1 MAPRRPRPSGS
12 TPRSTDPLAPS
23 ASDVVFGGNAMRA
36 PSNVIERGVILS
48 LDAQRQIY
56 RVVLNSGRIRE
67 MPRIRNHPGDVTVLP
82 NGAFVIVT
90 FALGN
95 PYILGV
101 LPPETVSTFDENPT
115 SVTDVN
121 GYGGN
126 DPIFNRGIGATS
138 RGRNEPKDVA
148 PGDFIGTSTDGA
160 SVSALHGQVAQIRGS
175 ALAKVQAFGDSDLV
189 QIVAGVLRTVT
200 WMGESNVVNNEGK
213 TSFIWRG
220 GTDQLTQTG
229 PDEQRYTIK
238 LDVGHTG
245 NMVRFEICNRDNQNV
260 FSVHIDPQGAVEV
273 FSAGG
278 ISQHSG
284 ASVSQIHPVNF
295 NGSVEETVTGS
306 ASRHVAG
313 DVTETHEGSRTESV
327 SSNHSVAVG
336 QDLALSVSRN
346 SRTSVGGDTTVITT
360 GKSRHASVDE
370 SRIEVLGPG
379 KSHTVQTTGG
389 SVATQ
394 TRTGAYSV
402 TTLGGGI
409 TLDASPGIARIN
421 ASQVVIAAAGG
432 SIGLS
437 APAAQISIGEGAA
450 SGATKWE
457 ELNAQIQAMA
467 AQISVL
473 NGLVAAHVHAAI
485 GPLGVSPTLAPL
497 ASPITVD
504 LTSARSAVRVG

>member
-1 MAPRRPRPSGS
+1 
-12 TPRSTDPLAPS
+12 
-23 ASDVVFGGNAMRA
+23 MRA

-67 MPRIRNHPGDVTVLP
+67 MPRIRNHPGDMTVLP
-82 NGAFVIVT
+82 NGVFVIIT
-90 FALGN
+90 YALGN

-101 LPPETVSTFDENPT
+101 LPPETISTFDENPT

-121 GYGGN
+121 NYGGN
-126 DPIFNRGIGATS
+126 DPIFNRGIGAAS

-160 SVSALHGQVAQIRGS
+160 SVAALHGQVAQIRGS

-189 QIVAGVLRTVT
+189 QIVAGVMRTIT

-260 FSVHIDPQGAVEV
+260 FSVHIDPQGAVDV

-295 NGSVEETVTGS
+295 NGSVEETITGS
-306 ASRHVAG
+306 ASRHVSG
-313 DVTETHEGSRTESV
+313 DVSETHEGSRTESV

-336 QDLALSVSRN
+336 QDQALSVSRN
-346 SRTSVGGDTTVITT
+346 SSLSVGGDSSEVIGGTKKVSSVGENTT
-360 GKSRHASVDE
+360 A
-370 SRIEVLGPG
+370 VLGPG
-379 KSHTVQTTGG
+379 THTIRTTGG
-389 SVATQ
+389 ASRIMTFGGAHQVVTTGGAITMNPGPGTFSVMASPEMISLG
-394 TRTGAYSV
+394 TGAVSHAV
-402 TTLGGGI
+402 
-409 TLDASPGIARIN
+409 
-421 ASQVVIAAAGG
+421 
-432 SIGLS
+432 
-437 APAAQISIGEGAA
+437 
-450 SGATKWE
+450 KWE
-457 ELNAQIQAMA
+457 EMNAAIQAMA
-467 AQISVL
+467 LQISTL
-473 NGLVAAHVHAAI
+473 HALLAAHLHPA
-485 GPLGVSPTLAPL
+485 GPMTPDPTLSAL
-497 ASPITVD
+497 ASPVICELSLARGTVKV
-504 LTSARSAVRVG
+504 A